1 MSLLEA
7 TIEHVWAVATTCSIE
22 PRGLTA
28 ALHRPVDQADE
39 PAQQLARQ
47 DLHTR
52 ALVEG
57 SGDLAACLDEI
68 IRCGGVLG
76 EVSIELLAVVL
87 KDELRVCV

>member
-1 MSLLEA
+1 MGSSYN
-7 TIEHVWAVATTCSIE
+7 VFE

-28 ALHRPVDQADE
+28 ALHRLVDQADE

-68 IRCGGVLG
+68 IRCGGVLSVLG

-87 KDELRVCV
+87 NDELRVCI